1 LPACSRTAWRERA
14 ISPSIDMQRGPP
26 SSFWFSLLCIPA
38 GIAALL
44 SLHQV
49 WQDIPPVEWWQALL
63 APAFDNPGQM
73 LVHYV
78 TLPRIAASLLAGAAL
93 ALSGVIFQQVLRNPL
108 VEASTLGVSGGAGL
122 ALKASALLLPTL
134 AWPPALIASLGA
146 AVAMLLTLGLASR
159 DVASPLRL
167 ILAGLVVGLF
177 CGVVSSVLALFFH
190 EQLRSVFLWNAGS
203 LVNLGWDASAN
214 IAPTLAVCALLSVFL
229 IRPLELLGL
238 DDHGARS
245 LGVSVV
251 PVRLAGLLL
260 AVVLASVTIASVG
273 VIGFIGIAAPA
284 IARLGGI
291 RTFRSR
297 LIAAP
302 LLGASLLWFAD
313 QITQANP
320 LFQNE
325 LPTGVVTAILGG
337 PLMLWMLQGLRGAS
351 IGGAGRDIGASA
363 EFKPW
368 PFTIA
373 ISAGALALLIWTS
386 LSLGRNLD
394 GWIWHGILEANA
406 ALEWRWPRVVAAA
419 LAGAMLA
426 TAGTIIQRITGNA
439 IASPEILGISSGAAL
454 GVAILFLFDP
464 AAAHVLKVAAAS
476 GGAFIVLAFT
486 FALMRNASG
495 SPERMVLTG
504 VALATVFGA
513 FLSAVTARFD
523 PRIVGLLSWLAGST
537 YPVSA
542 ADALVLAFV
551 ALGLGAIVPFTLRWL
566 EILPLG
572 EVTARE
578 LGVDLGRSRLTLLLI
593 ASLLTGAAVLTIGP
607 LSFVGLMAPHLAR
620 MAGFRSSLVQ
630 LAMSAILGAFIMV
643 AADWLGRNLLFP
655 HQIPAGMLA
664 ALVGTPY
671 FMCLMWRR
679 PA

>member
-1 LPACSRTAWRERA
+1 MRRGRPASLW
-14 ISPSIDMQRGPP
+14 PL
-26 SSFWFSLLCIPA
+26 LLCIPA

-44 SLHQV
+44 SLHQL
-49 WQDIPPVEWWQALL
+49 WQDIPPVEWWPALL

-78 TLPRIAASLLAGAAL
+78 TLPRIAASMLAGAAL
-93 ALSGVIFQQVLRNPL
+93 ALSGVVFQQVLRNPL

-122 ALKASALLLPTL
+122 ALKASAVLLPSL
-134 AWPPALIASLGA
+134 AWPPALVASVGA

-159 DVASPLRL
+159 NVASPLRL

-177 CGVVSSVLALFFH
+177 CGVVGSVLALFFH

-214 IAPTLAVCALLSVFL
+214 IAPTFAVCALLLVFL
-229 IRPLELLGL
+229 VRPLEMLDL

-245 LGVSVV
+245 LGVSVLH
-251 PVRLAGLLL
+251 VRLAGLLL

-284 IARLGGI
+284 IARMGGI

-313 QITQANP
+313 QTTQANP

-337 PLMLWMLQGLRGAS
+337 PLMLWMLQRLGGAS
-351 IGGAGRDIGASA
+351 IGSAGQHIGTSTRF
-363 EFKPW
+363 EP
-368 PFTIA
+368 PRLSIA
-373 ISAGALALLIWTS
+373 ISVCALALLIWTS

-394 GWIWHGILEANA
+394 GWIWHGVFEASA
-406 ALEWRWPRVVAAA
+406 VSEWRWPRVAAAA

-426 TAGTIIQRITGNA
+426 SAGMMIQRVTGNA

-464 AAAHVLKVAAAS
+464 AAAHLLKVAAAS
-476 GGAFIVLAFT
+476 VGAFTVLSFT

-513 FLSAVTARFD
+513 FLSAITARFD

-537 YPVSA
+537 YSVTA
-542 ADALVLAFV
+542 TDVVVLTLV
-551 ALGLGAIVPFTLRWL
+551 ALGLAAIIPFTGRWL

-578 LGVDLGRSRLTLLLI
+578 LGVDLRRSRLTLLLT

-620 MAGFRSSLVQ
+620 MAGFRSPFAQ
-630 LAMSAILGAFIMV
+630 LTMSAILGAFIMV

-655 HQIPAGMLA
+655 YQIPAGMLA

-679 PA
+679 PG